1 MARGKGSGAPRALWR
16 RDGSSSEQ
24 PRWRTWLIV
33 GVAVFLVIDVVV
45 IALALAQNRA
55 PIDESTS
62 RPIPTFTDTPA
73 TPGVTAP
80 GTDGSTGVGGTG
92 SGVGSGSGSTSAP
105 AAGTVDDT
113 RPATRFLAA
122 DNATSAWRATQ
133 GSCPTG
139 AGVMERTTDGGVT
152 WANVPAAST
161 DLRQIFRLTSLGSS
175 SAAVVGSTSSA
186 CSVAAF
192 RTFSGGTTWSANAAE
207 LAGATY
213 IDPAEPT
220 VVQTPAGPVTPP
232 CPNPRQV
239 VPGTAGLTVLC
250 TDQLLSRQASGE
262 WSSAS
267 VPGALAATSTSDG
280 LTVVSTG
287 VRGCAG
293 LSIGTLPADLSGA
306 RLTAIGCLA
315 AETSPAEVA
324 ISESMGSLW
333 LWSNAASYVSADGGA
348 TW

>member
-1 MARGKGSGAPRALWR
+1 MARGKGSGAPRSLWR
-16 RDGSSSEQ
+16 RDGGSSDQ

-33 GVAVFLVIDVVV
+33 GVALFLVIDVVV

-55 PIDESTS
+55 PADESTS

-73 TPGVTAP
+73 TPA
-80 GTDGSTGVGGTG
+80 
-92 SGVGSGSGSTSAP
+92 AP
-105 AAGTVDDT
+105 AAPGAGSGAGATNAPGAVDDT
-113 RPATRFLAA
+113 LPATRFLAA
-122 DNATSAWRATQ
+122 DNGTSAWRATQ

-139 AGVMERTTDGGVT
+139 PGVIERTTDGGVT
-152 WANVPAAST
+152 WVNVPAASL
-161 DLRQIFRLTSLGSS
+161 DLRQIFRFTSLGAS
-175 SAAVVGSTSSA
+175 SAAVVGTTGDD
-186 CSVAAF
+186 CTLEAF
-192 RTFSGGTTWSANAAE
+192 RTFSAGSTWSANAAE
-207 LAGATY
+207 LAAATY

-239 VPGTAGLTVLC
+239 VPGTANLTVLC
-250 TDQLLSRQASGE
+250 TDQLLSQQSGGA
-262 WSSAS
+262 WSSAQ

-287 VRGCAG
+287 VQGCAG
-293 LSIGTLPADLSGA
+293 LSIATLPADLSGA
-306 RLTAIGCLA
+306 RLTPVGCLA

-333 LWSNAASYVSADGGA
+333 LWSNAASYVSPDGGA